1 MRNSISFS
9 NVAARIIGNCVNL
22 FLLLYITFSSIKFK
36 NALLEKMTTVKIG
49 SLQQATMVVGVV
61 ALATDADNGISSDSQ
76 V

>member
-1 MRNSISFS
+1 MLQPQ
-9 NVAARIIGNCVNL
+9 IIGKCVNL
-22 FLLLYITFSSIKFK
+22 FLKLYTAFSPIKFK

-61 ALATDADNGISSDSQ
+61 ALATDSDNGISSDSQ